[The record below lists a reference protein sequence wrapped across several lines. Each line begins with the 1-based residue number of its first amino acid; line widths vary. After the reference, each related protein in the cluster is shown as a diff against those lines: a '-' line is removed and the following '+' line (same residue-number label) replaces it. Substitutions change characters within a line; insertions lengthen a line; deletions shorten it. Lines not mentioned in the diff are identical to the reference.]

1 MHKIK
6 LIFLLFFFALPACNT
21 YQVPMVANYQQIPVI
36 HVQKNDTLYSLA
48 KRYDTTAEA
57 LAKHNGI
64 DDPTEL
70 QPGTS
75 LNVPRTDGVG
85 AATSSSKST
94 LSGSE
99 AADKS
104 TVKSGVPGAKTA
116 SSKPGITKAVS
127 SKPGGTKAASFKQA
141 AKSTGSKMTTKQEA
155 AKAGGKLTRNADLS
169 AAGTKSQSSSK
180 INKTRPGQT
189 VKTTLKTKTAAKG
202 QQTPEMKK
210 LKKPFVAKGKVNF
223 AWPLKGKI
231 ISNYGGKGHGVKND
245 GINIA
250 VKKGTPIKAAESGIV
265 VYAGNELKGYGNL
278 ILLKH
283 EKNFMTAY
291 AHADTLCVDVG
302 DVVDKGQKIG
312 AVGQTGNVKSP
323 QLHFEVRH
331 KTKAVDP
338 KKYLH

>member
-1 MHKIK
+1 MNK
-6 LIFLLFFFALPACNT
+6 LKIFLLSAFLILVGCNR

-48 KRYDTTAEA
+48 KRYDTTAEE

-70 QPGTS
+70 QPGQS
-75 LNVPRTDGVG
+75 LNVPRTKSAAAPARQASAPQKAQS
-85 AATSSSKST
+85 AATSSKTGTTSAKTSAKT
-94 LSGSE
+94 Q
-99 AADKS
+99 
-104 TVKSGVPGAKTA
+104 GAK
-116 SSKPGITKAVS
+116 
-127 SKPGGTKAASFKQA
+127 AAPAQ
-141 AKSTGSKMTTKQEA
+141 TTTPK
-155 AKAGGKLTRNADLS
+155 
-169 AAGTKSQSSSK
+169 
-180 INKTRPGQT
+180 
-189 VKTTLKTKTAAKG
+189 KTAAKAKTAATDKTTAKKTAKTATV
-202 QQTPEMKK
+202 QKTTKQAAPQTKK

-245 GINIA
+245 GINISA
-250 VKKGTPIKAAESGIV
+250 KKGTTVKAAESGIV

-302 DVVDKGQKIG
+302 DVVDKGDKI
-312 AVGQTGNVKSP
+312 ATVGQTGNVKSP
-323 QLHFEVRH
+323 QLHFEVRY

-338 KKYLH
+338 KKHLH